1 MRGKDA
7 AQLLE
12 DPVLKEAFEEI
23 EKFYVQQWRTSL
35 SNDDGWAA
43 RDDAYNTL
51 RAMDVFRNQLV
62 SFVTTGKLAETKSN
76 RRED

>member
-23 EKFYVQQWRTSL
+23 EKFYVNRWRTSL
-35 SNDDGWAA
+35 DDEKGWEIREEAHNA
-43 RDDAYNTL
+43 L
-51 RAMDVFRNQLV
+51 KAMDLFRNQLV